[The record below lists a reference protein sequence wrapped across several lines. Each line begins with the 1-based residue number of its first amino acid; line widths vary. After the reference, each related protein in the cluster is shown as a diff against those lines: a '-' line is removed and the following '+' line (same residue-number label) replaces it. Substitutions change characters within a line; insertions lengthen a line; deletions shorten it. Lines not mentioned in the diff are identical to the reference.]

1 MECFFQV
8 FQVFGGDGGI
18 AGNDIVYNAG
28 AFEKLCDDNRCRNV
42 SGFDIVYN
50 AKMLSKKMTIGV
62 FKSSF
67 IAS

>member
-28 AFEKLCDDNRCRNV
+28 AFEKLCDDNRC
-42 SGFDIVYN
+42 I
-50 AKMLSKKMTIGV
+50 
-62 FKSSF
+62 
-67 IAS
+67 